1 MEKSKTKENS
11 YDSFSLDQLKKE
23 LDRKTKELSKE
34 RSINKEEEAATLY
47 KTLFETFENG
57 GNWLTETIKSAQKN
71 LIVQS
76 PLMRVRHLWGYL
88 HHDDAV
94 SGMMDRR
101 GPNSSIQGSASDIGF
116 IAGRE
121 LQKLK
126 WNLFE
131 KKGQPLTLK
140 HMNSVH
146 DSHKTVSHIVE
157 LPISAYLV
165 EHAMTT
171 EVHRV
176 CREEFGLNFLIDLEC
191 DFEMGAHQAK
201 FFGWDGTKD
210 SNENDSA
217 GSNDESG
224 IGLLPIVE
232 KTIKSKKE
240 DLGFKLKNDLLLSC
254 VEHNLNIILEY
265 RTREIKLS
273 KNGKQASEKRLI
285 NESNALNLNL
295 IFKKDFDKK
304 LEKNKK
310 TKRGFNG

>member
-1 MEKSKTKENS
+1 MGSNKENPYKEYSLYQLEEELEKKKEELNKEKSI
-11 YDSFSLDQLKKE
+11 D
-23 LDRKTKELSKE
+23 
-34 RSINKEEEAATLY
+34 KEEEAATLY

-57 GNWLTETIKSAQKN
+57 GQWLTETIKSAQKN

-88 HHDDAV
+88 HHDEAV

-131 KKGQPLTLK
+131 KRGQPLTLK

-157 LPISAYLV
+157 LPISAYLI

-176 CREEFGLNFLIDLEC
+176 CREEFDLNFLIDLEC

-210 SNENDSA
+210 SNEYDSA
-217 GSNDESG
+217 GDNDESG

-254 VEHNLNIILEY
+254 FEHNLNIIFEY
-265 RTREIKLS
+265 RNKEIKLS
-273 KNGKQASEKRLI
+273 KKCKRASEKRLI
-285 NESNALNLNL
+285 NESNVSDLDL

-304 LEKNKK
+304 LKE
-310 TKRGFNG
+310 TKRKKRV